1 MTDFASAHT
10 EARSSRVVDP
20 SDERWRRLLA
30 QIQKDS
36 LQIGDFTLSSGRKSR
51 FIFQLRQTTLH
62 PEGAYLSAEII
73 VDYMRTQGLRFI
85 GGLVLGAVPIVA
97 SVAAVSQSRGA
108 PVFAFFVRKEAKG
121 HGSREIIDGY
131 TGEGEGEEI
140 LLVDDVATTGGSI
153 LKALAILKEEGF
165 KGSVKKAL
173 VVIDREEGGA
183 ENLARE
189 GIALVSIFK
198 KSDFDI
204 GV

>member
-1 MTDFASAHT
+1 MTDLASTPT

-20 SDERWRRLLA
+20 SDPRWGQLLA

-73 VDYMRTQGLRFI
+73 VDYMRALGLRFI

-97 SVAAVSQSRGA
+97 SVTAVSQSRGA

-121 HGSREIIDGY
+121 HGAREILDGY
-131 TGEGEGEEI
+131 TGEGEEV

-173 VVIDREEGGA
+173 VVIDREEGAA

-204 GV
+204 GA

>member
-1 MTDFASAHT
+1 MTDLAST
-10 EARSSRVVDP
+10 PIEARSSRVVRSGDP
-20 SDERWRRLLA
+20 RWRQLLA

-73 VDYMRTQGLRFI
+73 VDYMRAQGLRFI

-121 HGSREIIDGY
+121 HGAREILDGY
-131 TGEGEGEEI
+131 TGEGEEV

-153 LKALAILKEEGF
+153 SKRSRSSKKKGF

-173 VVIDREEGGA
+173 VVIDREEGAA

-204 GV
+204 GA

>member
-1 MTDFASAHT
+1 MIDLASAPT
-10 EARSSRVVDP
+10 DARSGRVVDP
-20 SDERWRRLLA
+20 SDPRWRRLLA

-62 PEGAYLSAEII
+62 PEGACLCAEII
-73 VDYMRTQGLRFI
+73 VDYMRAQGLRHI

-97 SVAAVSQSRGA
+97 SVAAVSHSRGA

-121 HGSREIIDGY
+121 HGAREIIDGY
-131 TGEGEGEEI
+131 TGEGDEV

-153 LKALAILKEEGF
+153 LKALVILKEEGF

-173 VVIDREEGGA
+173 VVIDREEGAA

-189 GIALVSIFK
+189 GIELVSIFK
-198 KSDFDI
+198 KSDFEI
-204 GV
+204 GA

>member
-1 MTDFASAHT
+1 M
-10 EARSSRVVDP
+10 
-20 SDERWRRLLA
+20 LA